1 MADLARVY
9 GIPNQYTCTLYVMH
23 CVCIAISCTRAIFI
37 LHILLAQVNS
47 AAFSHNH
54 GNKLGSNYFV
64 TVHHRR
70 VQYWYYDT
78 VGKDSK
84 VRTSRYM

>member
-1 MADLARVY
+1 MCLK
-9 GIPNQYTCTLYVMH
+9 TLIYSISMH
-23 CVCIAISCTRAIFI
+23 KVLSTT
-37 LHILLAQVNS
+37 LMHVHILSALQVNS

-70 VQYWYYDT
+70 VQYWYYGTANKDT
-78 VGKDSK
+78 KVGT
-84 VRTSRYM
+84 VCT